1 MKAVELV
8 VAQKI
13 VVEKSRLHSVTL
25 GRADLLNECN
35 RLRWLAKCCLDASRA
50 DACP

>member
-13 VVEKSRLHSVTL
+13 VVEKSRLHSVPERVPL
-25 GRADLLNECN
+25 
-35 RLRWLAKCCLDASRA
+35 
-50 DACP
+50 P